1 MQEFYW
7 NINSKKLSPF
17 FRDLK
22 ALLYLWKRDVEI
34 TMTKEVKE
42 RLKKAATSTGEF
54 ETYGHILFNENE
66 EKNIPFVDI
75 IYDIETL
82 KFMEI
87 KIGDRKKKKIFK
99 PLKNASRHLK
109 MDQKSKNCN

>member
-22 ALLYLWKRDVEI
+22 ALLHLWKRDVKI
-34 TMTKEVKE
+34 TMTKDVEE

-54 ETYGHILFNENE
+54 ETYGHILFNENP
-66 EKNIPFVDI
+66 EKNIPFMDI
-75 IYDIETL
+75 IYDLKTFDILDIEVYDG
-82 KFMEI
+82 K
-87 KIGDRKKKKIFK
+87 RKKLMK
-99 PLKNASRHLK
+99 PLKSASRHLFI
-109 MDQKSKNCN
+109 DQKSKKCN